1 MSVGKFI
8 PFSICLFSSLALA
21 QQSALQPDKPK
32 VCDSCDAWNARREPF
47 RVFGNTY
54 YVGVEGLSSVL
65 ITSDNGHILVDGGLP
80 QTAAR
85 IDESIRAL
93 GFKLQDVRLI
103 VVSHEH
109 YDHVGGVAALQRAG
123 GAPVAA
129 SPVAA
134 RALKAGAP
142 APEDPQFGY
151 GDFMNFPAV
160 ANVREVRD
168 GEILRVNDLAI
179 TAHHIPSHT
188 PGSTAWTWRACEGAR
203 CFDVVYADSLNSVSS
218 PDYRFSANQD
228 VVERFR
234 KSIATVR
241 GLPCDILL
249 SVHPEFSN
257 TFEKL
262 KRRTEGAT
270 EAFVDKA
277 GCRAYADNAA
287 KSLEKRLQTER
298 R

>member
-8 PFSICLFSSLALA
+8 PFSICLFSTLALA

-109 YDHVGGVAALQRAG
+109 YDHVGGVAALQRAS

-142 APEDPQFGY
+142 AREDPQFGY

-168 GEILRVNDLAI
+168 GETLRVNDLAI